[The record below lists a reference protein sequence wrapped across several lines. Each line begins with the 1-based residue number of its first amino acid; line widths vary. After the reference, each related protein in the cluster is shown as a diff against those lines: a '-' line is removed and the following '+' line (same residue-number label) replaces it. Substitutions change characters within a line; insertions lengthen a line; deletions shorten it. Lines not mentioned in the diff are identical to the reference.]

1 MKYITYNSGESFL
14 QSRKNFD
21 GNVNVKLGLSNHIT
35 PVDLKATT
43 RIDTSE
49 LAAKIRLS

>member
-1 MKYITYNSGESFL
+1 MKYLTYNSGESFL
-14 QSRKNFD
+14 QSRKNFG
-21 GNVNVKLGLSNHIT
+21 GNMKVKLGLSNHIT
-35 PVDLKATT
+35 QADLKGAT